1 MTDIHAATGTSK
13 SASMLALVVS
23 GSLMLSAMQIGR
35 AAEPAQYTAAPP
47 QVAQLSPD
55 ELDQLVAP
63 IALYPDALV
72 AQIVAAASYPTEVVE
87 AERWIQQHSDLNG
100 QALAQAVDPQPWD
113 PSVKAL
119 TQFPTV
125 LASMDKNLSW
135 TSSLGE
141 AYVNEQQSVLDAVQ
155 VMRRRAQQAG
165 NLKST
170 SQENVTD
177 QDQAISI
184 EPADPEIVY
193 VPEYDPW
200 TIYGAPL
207 AFYPG
212 WVDVPGAFYYGPGID
227 FGLGIGIG
235 LFAGFGWGWHHWD
248 ADWRRHDLSFDHHHY
263 ISHSP
268 TFGHPGIGH
277 AGFDHGGFDH
287 PGIGHTGFDHGGFD
301 HPRIGQGGFDHG
313 GLDHPG
319 LGHTGFDHGGI
330 DHAGVSHGGAP
341 VGAPPGIHTG
351 AFSGFNHGGIAGA
364 YSARGQT
371 SFQGGAGGFHGGG
384 GGGFRG
390 GGGHR

>member
-1 MTDIHAATGTSK
+1 MNNISAAARTSR
-13 SASMLALVVS
+13 STSIVALFVS
-23 GSLMLSAMQIGR
+23 GSLMLSTMQAGF
-35 AAEPAQYTAAPP
+35 AAEAPQPATASTQA
-47 QVAQLSPD
+47 AQLSPD

-87 AERWIQQHSDLNG
+87 AERWMQQHSDLNG
-100 QALAQAVDPQPWD
+100 AALAQAVDPQPWD

-141 AYVNEQQSVLDAVQ
+141 AYVNEQQNVLDAVQ

-170 SQENVTD
+170 SQETVAD
-177 QDQAISI
+177 EGQAIAI
-184 EPADPEIVY
+184 TPADPEVVY

-200 TIYGAPL
+200 TIYGAPV

-212 WVDVPGAFYYGPGID
+212 WVGVPGAFYYGPGIE

-248 ADWRRHDLSFDHHHY
+248 ADWHRHDLMFDHRQY

-277 AGFDHGGFDH
+277 VGFDHRGFDR
-287 PGIGHTGFDHGGFD
+287 PGFDRGGIGRPGFDRPGFD
-301 HPRIGQGGFDHG
+301 RGGFDHG
-313 GLDHPG
+313 ALDHG
-319 LGHTGFDHGGI
+319 AL
-330 DHAGVSHGGAP
+330 DHAGAGRNRFDGGAIGHAAVP
-341 VGAPPGIHTG
+341 RGAPLGVHSS
-351 AFSGFNHGGIAGA
+351 AFSGFNHGGVASA
-364 YSARGQT
+364 YSFRGQA
-371 SFQGGAGGFHGGG
+371 SFQGGGGFHGGG
-384 GGGFRG
+384 
-390 GGGHR
+390 HR